1 MEKIISSPETQAR
14 GRLQQLARDKGSSL
28 AELSRLLGRN
38 PAYLQQYVSRGSPR
52 HLDEP
57 DLRRIAEFL
66 GISTRAIGTRRFD
79 DTRQDTPMHSR
90 PSSAAAGR
98 MNRFEVANDD
108 DYRAIP
114 RLPLDASAGPGSVGS
129 QEISYDAFRFSRKWL
144 REMGLEGADLSAIRV
159 EGDSMEPL
167 LRSGDEIFVDRNKRQ
182 GEGVFVVRIGDAL
195 HVKQVRASAPATI
208 TLVSANDAYPPL
220 ELPREEVEVIG
231 RVVWKGGRV

>member
-1 MEKIISSPETQAR
+1 MEEITRDERHAR
-14 GRLQQLARDKGSSL
+14 GRLQDMARDKGSSL

-38 PAYLQQYVSRGSPR
+38 PAYLQQYVARGSPR

-57 DLRRIAEFL
+57 DVRKIAEFL
-66 GISTRAIGTRRFD
+66 GISPRVFSTRGLEPD
-79 DTRQDTPMHSR
+79 SG
-90 PSSAAAGR
+90 SAAAG
-98 MNRFEVANDD
+98 VADD
-108 DYRAIP
+108 WREIP
-114 RLPLDASAGPGSVGS
+114 RLPLDASAGPGAMGAE
-129 QEISYDAFRFSRKWL
+129 EIPYDTIRFSRRWL

-167 LRSGDEIFVDRNKRQ
+167 LRSGDEIFVDRTKRG

-195 HVKQVRASAPATI
+195 HVKQIRASAAGTI
-208 TLVSANDAYPPL
+208 ALISANETYAPL

>member
-1 MEKIISSPETQAR
+1 MAETFSSESAAR
-14 GRLQQLARDKGSSL
+14 RRLQDAARESGSSL

-38 PAYLQQYVSRGSPR
+38 PAYLQQYVARGSPR

-66 GISTRAIGTRRFD
+66 GIGAETIATRPLTVGF
-79 DTRQDTPMHSR
+79 
-90 PSSAAAGR
+90 AAFEGEAGGDFR
-98 MNRFEVANDD
+98 D
-108 DYRAIP
+108 IP
-114 RLPLDASAGPGSVGS
+114 RLPLDASAGPGSAAA
-129 QEISYDAFRFSRKWL
+129 QEIPYDSHRFSRRWL
-144 REMGLEGADLSAIRV
+144 REMGLEGADLSVIRV

-167 LRSGDEIFVDRNKRQ
+167 LRSGDEIFVDRNKRS

-195 HVKQVRASAPATI
+195 HVKQVRASAADTI
-208 TLVSANDAYPPL
+208 ALISANDAYAPL